1 MVNPRV
7 VAGVSGGRRGRVRA
21 HADLRASDSQR
32 DGGSQSGGGEWFG
45 AEGAVFGSVV
55 ACFGGSLWAKLPNRE
70 RRGCNEKWPRK
81 QWEEEGL
88 GLIKRG
94 RVR

>member
-1 MVNPRV
+1 MQEYPEDDEEEYAHIPICVPVTRREMV
-7 VAGVSGGRRGRVRA
+7 AVS
-21 HADLRASDSQR
+21 L
-32 DGGSQSGGGEWFG
+32 GGGEWFG
-45 AEGAVFGSVV
+45 AEGAVFGGVV
-55 ACFGGSLWAKLPNRE
+55 ACFWGSLWAKLPNRE

-81 QWEEEGL
+81 QWEEEGV